1 MSKVKIIKV
10 EPTAVIELNQDELKA
25 LATLLNAGVSA
36 TLLNR
41 FGLIDLQRNLM
52 MYSDTDRFPIKEIAK

>member
-1 MSKVKIIKV
+1 MAKVKIIKV

-36 TLLNR
+36 ALLDR
-41 FGLIDLQRNLM
+41 FRLTDLQSNLRE
-52 MYSDTDRFPIKEIAK
+52 YSDTDRFRINEIAK